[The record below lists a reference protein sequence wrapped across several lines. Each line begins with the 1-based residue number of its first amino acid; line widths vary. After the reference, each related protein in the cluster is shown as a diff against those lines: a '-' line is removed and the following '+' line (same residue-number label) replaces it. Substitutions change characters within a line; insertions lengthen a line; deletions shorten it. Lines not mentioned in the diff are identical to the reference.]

1 MTAIQFFHEWQG
13 TGHCKARR
21 VKGELKAEN
30 KGPGVAILFGQ
41 NSGKAGKSVEM
52 DRAGHYCR
60 EITGL

>member
-1 MTAIQFFHEWQG
+1 
-13 TGHCKARR
+13 